1 MSLWLFYYLWIVEVS
16 KIKIKW
22 RCKKTL
28 SLFSIFFF
36 FPFILSPTPRP
47 PLPTLVFSWNKKSC
61 KFYSNQLGAYG
72 PYFLHNKG
80 RPLVGLLDQWVG
92 LRKVLLEHALPQNW
106 TKAKRQE
113 WPFKLLPLSSKATKS
128 FLWGYLFVMENL
140 KETLQWFFN
149 YIFNGNKGGFIVK
162 KWLENSLLLVILNGH
177 KRMGWYADGKIKP
190 STYNRK
196 WSM

>member
-1 MSLWLFYYLWIVEVS
+1 M
-16 KIKIKW
+16 
-22 RCKKTL
+22 
-28 SLFSIFFF
+28 
-36 FPFILSPTPRP
+36 
-47 PLPTLVFSWNKKSC
+47 
-61 KFYSNQLGAYG
+61 
-72 PYFLHNKG
+72 
-80 RPLVGLLDQWVG
+80 G

-128 FLWGYLFVMENL
+128 GSKFSLGLFILDGKFGGDSPVVFL
-140 KETLQWFFN
+140 T
-149 YIFNGNKGGFIVK
+149 IFSMATKGGFIVK

-177 KRMGWYADGKIKP
+177 KRVGWYADGKIKP

>member
-1 MSLWLFYYLWIVEVS
+1 
-16 KIKIKW
+16 
-22 RCKKTL
+22 
-28 SLFSIFFF
+28 
-36 FPFILSPTPRP
+36 
-47 PLPTLVFSWNKKSC
+47 
-61 KFYSNQLGAYG
+61 
-72 PYFLHNKG
+72 
-80 RPLVGLLDQWVG
+80 
-92 LRKVLLEHALPQNW
+92 LEHALPQNW
-106 TKAKRQE
+106 TKAKGKNGRLSYFLFHRRQQ
-113 WPFKLLPLSSKATKS
+113 KVVQS

-162 KWLENSLLLVILNGH
+162 KWLENSLLLVFLNGH